1 MARRLP
7 EYENIRRQFE
17 QTWSVAE
24 LERRKQAKETRR
36 QQHQRE
42 SSSASSTA
50 LSGQQEG
57 ATPPISQGNSAPG
70 PQPRPRARHR
80 SFSDVHSEN
89 AAARRK
95 DEEQTGISAWFQRK
109 TQHVQPLTEPPHY
122 RPTNNF
128 PHSGTLVPIPPHPL
142 IALREEIYRRF
153 QIAIAPTQK
162 LYGLIVDSYASG
174 QQRRVR
180 EAVWAHVRGGGLD
193 RFAEQLDAMM
203 KEADKREEE
212 RKAKEAA
219 ESQSKSGSSN
229 REDSGGQSDSV

>member
-17 QTWSVAE
+17 QTWGVVE
-24 LERRKQAKETRR
+24 LERRKRAKEAKHR
-36 QQHQRE
+36 QRE
-42 SSSASSTA
+42 SSAASGA
-50 LSGQQEG
+50 ARED
-57 ATPPISQGNSAPG
+57 ATPPLTQENSSPA

-80 SFSDVHSEN
+80 SFSDVQSEN

-95 DEEQTGISAWFQRK
+95 DEGQTGISAWFQRN
-109 TQHVQPLTEPPHY
+109 TQHVQPLTESPPY
-122 RPTNNF
+122 SPTNNF
-128 PHSGTLVPIPPHPL
+128 PHSGTLVPIPPNPL
-142 IALREEIYRRF
+142 IALRDDIYRRF
-153 QIAIAPTQK
+153 QIATSPTRK

-180 EAVWAHVRGGGLD
+180 EAVWAHVRGGGVD
-193 RFAEQLDAMM
+193 RFTEQLDAMI

-219 ESQSKSGSSN
+219 ASGSKSGPSN
-229 REDSGGQSDSV
+229 RENDGGQSDSV

>member
-24 LERRKQAKETRR
+24 LERRKQAKETK
-36 QQHQRE
+36 QHQRE
-42 SSSASSTA
+42 SSSASGTA

-57 ATPPISQGNSAPG
+57 ATPPITEENPAP
-70 PQPRPRARHR
+70 PPPPRARHR
-80 SFSDVHSEN
+80 SLSDIQSEN
-89 AAARRK
+89 AAARQK
-95 DEEQTGISAWFQRK
+95 DEEQAGISAWFQRK
-109 TQHVQPLTEPPHY
+109 TQHVQPLTEPPPY

-142 IALREEIYRRF
+142 IVLRDEIYRRF
-153 QIAIAPTQK
+153 QIAIGPTQK
-162 LYGLIVDSYASG
+162 LYELVVDSYASG

-180 EAVWAHVRGGGLD
+180 EAVWTHLRGGGLD

-219 ESQSKSGSSN
+219 ESQSKSGPSN

>member
-1 MARRLP
+1 MVRRLP

-24 LERRKQAKETRR
+24 LERRKQAKETRPD
-36 QQHQRE
+36 QTE
-42 SSSASSTA
+42 SSSASGTA

-57 ATPPISQGNSAPG
+57 TTPPTTQENSAPP
-70 PQPRPRARHR
+70 PQPRPRAQQR
-80 SFSDVHSEN
+80 SFSDIQSEN
-89 AAARRK
+89 AAQRK
-95 DEEQTGISAWFQRK
+95 DEEQSGISAWFQRK
-109 TQHVQPLTEPPHY
+109 TQHVQPLMEPPPY

-142 IALREEIYRRF
+142 IALRDEVYRRF
-153 QIAIAPTQK
+153 QIAIGPTQR
-162 LYGLIVDSYASG
+162 LYELIVDSYASG

-180 EAVWAHVRGGGLD
+180 EAVWTHLRGGGLD
-193 RFAEQLDAMM
+193 RFAEQLDVMM

-219 ESQSKSGSSN
+219 ESQSKSSN

>member
-1 MARRLP
+1 MARRLQ

-24 LERRKQAKETRR
+24 LERRKRANEMKQR
-36 QQHQRE
+36 QRE
-42 SSSASSTA
+42 PSSLAV
-50 LSGQQEG
+50 SGQQEG
-57 ATPPISQGNSAPG
+57 TTPPTTQEDSAPP

-80 SFSDVHSEN
+80 SLSDVQSEN
-89 AAARRK
+89 AAARK
-95 DEEQTGISAWFQRK
+95 NEGQTSISAWFQRN
-109 TQHVQPLTEPPHY
+109 TQHVRPLTEPPPY

-128 PHSGTLVPIPPHPL
+128 PHSGTLVSLPTHPL
-142 IALREEIYRRF
+142 IALRDEIYRRF
-153 QIAIAPTQK
+153 QLATAPTQR
-162 LYGLIVDSYASG
+162 LYGLVLHSYASG

-193 RFAEQLDAMM
+193 RFAGQLDAMM

-219 ESQSKSGSSN
+219 ESKSGRSN

>member
-24 LERRKQAKETRR
+24 LERRKQAKEDK
-36 QQHQRE
+36 QHQE

-50 LSGQQEG
+50 RSGQQES
-57 ATPPISQGNSAPG
+57 ATAPITQDNSAP
-70 PQPRPRARHR
+70 PPSPRPRARHR
-80 SFSDVHSEN
+80 SLSDVQSEN
-89 AAARRK
+89 AAARRQ
-95 DEEQTGISAWFQRK
+95 DEGQTGISAWFQRK
-109 TQHVQPLTEPPHY
+109 TQHVQPLTEPPPY

-142 IALREEIYRRF
+142 IALRDEIYRRF

-162 LYGLIVDSYASG
+162 LYELTVDSYASG

-180 EAVWAHVRGGGLD
+180 EAIWAHVRGGGLD

-219 ESQSKSGSSN
+219 NSQSKSGPSN

>member
-17 QTWSVAE
+17 QTWGVAE
-24 LERRKQAKETRR
+24 LERRKRAKETQER
-36 QQHQRE
+36 QRE
-42 SSSASSTA
+42 SSSSSGTTP
-50 LSGQQEG
+50 SGQQEG
-57 ATPPISQGNSAPG
+57 TTAPIAHENSAP

-80 SFSDVHSEN
+80 SFSDVQSEN
-89 AAARRK
+89 AAARRR

-109 TQHVQPLTEPPHY
+109 TQHVQPLTEPPPY

-142 IALREEIYRRF
+142 IALRDEVYRRF
-153 QIAIAPTQK
+153 RIATAPTQK

-193 RFAEQLDAMM
+193 RSVEQLDAMM
-203 KEADKREEE
+203 KEADRREEE

-219 ESQSKSGSSN
+219 ESQSKSGPSN

>member
-7 EYENIRRQFE
+7 EYESIRKQFE

-24 LERRKQAKETRR
+24 LERRKRAKETKQR
-36 QQHQRE
+36 QRE
-42 SSSASSTA
+42 SLPAGGTA

-57 ATPPISQGNSAPG
+57 ATPPLAQENSAPS
-70 PQPRPRARHR
+70 PQPRPRARPR
-80 SFSDVHSEN
+80 GLSDVQSEN

-95 DEEQTGISAWFQRK
+95 DEEQTGIAAWFQRN
-109 TQHVQPLTEPPHY
+109 TQHVQPLTEPPLY

-128 PHSGTLVPIPPHPL
+128 PHSGTLLPVPPHPL
-142 IALREEIYRRF
+142 IALRDEIYRRF

-162 LYGLIVDSYASG
+162 LYELILDSYASG

-193 RFAEQLDAMM
+193 RFTEQLDAMI

-219 ESQSKSGSSN
+219 ESQSKRGPSN
-229 REDSGGQSDSV
+229 REDSGGHSDSV